1 MPTSS
6 TPTLSSSS
14 ALRQLYP
21 PLDAYSTAFL
31 QVSPIHR
38 IYYEQSGNPNGKPVI
53 ALHGGPGGGSDP
65 TMRQYT
71 AHRHRHTSTSAPL
84 TSSPS
89 QLLIPPSPPLSS
101 RRYFDPAVYRIVLA
115 DQRGAGHSTP
125 RAELE
130 ENTTW
135 LLVDDIERI
144 RKELH
149 IEQWTIVFGG
159 SWGSTLSLAYA
170 ETHPERVQ
178 SLVLRGIFLLRHKEL
193 QWFYQEGA
201 SLMFPDYFEP
211 YLNAIPEA
219 ERGDLISA
227 YHRRL
232 TGSDEAEKL
241 KAATAWSVWELST
254 SRLHVDPAYIA
265 RAADDAQFAIV
276 FARIE
281 SHYFMHRGWMEEGQ
295 LLRDAH
301 RIAHIPGVIV
311 SGRYEQLHQI
321 QLPYSCGFSTPS
333 RCHRHPS
340 PVPPVC
346 RHSPLSSSPR
356 YDMVCPH
363 YSSYDLSKVWKKG
376 TLRTVPDAGHSAK
389 EPGIMHELILATDSF
404 RDL

>member
-1 MPTSS
+1 MPTSPL
-6 TPTLSSSS
+6 PTSSSS
-14 ALRQLYP
+14 STLRQLYP
-21 PLDAYSTAFL
+21 PLEAYATGYL
-31 QVSPIHR
+31 QVSPLHR

-65 TMRQYT
+65 SMRQ
-71 AHRHRHTSTSAPL
+71 
-84 TSSPS
+84 
-89 QLLIPPSPPLSS
+89 
-101 RRYFDPAVYRIVLA
+101 YFDPAVYRIVLA

-144 RKELH
+144 RVELGV
-149 IEQWTIVFGG
+149 ERWAIVFGG

-170 ETHPERVQ
+170 ETHPQRVQ
-178 SLVLRGIFLLRHKEL
+178 SLVLRGIFLLRRKEL

-201 SLMFPDYFEP
+201 SFLFPDYWEP
-211 YLNAIPEA
+211 YLQCIPEA
-219 ERGDLISA
+219 ERGDLIAA
-227 YHRRL
+227 YHKRL

-265 RAADDAQFAIV
+265 RAADDGHFAIT

-281 SHYFMHRGWMEEGQ
+281 AHYFTNHGFMEDGQ
-295 LLRDAH
+295 LLRDAS

-311 SGRYEQLHQI
+311 QGRYD
-321 QLPYSCGFSTPS
+321 
-333 RCHRHPS
+333 
-340 PVPPVC
+340 V
-346 RHSPLSSSPR
+346 
-356 YDMVCPH
+356 VCPF
-363 YSSYDLSKVWKKG
+363 YSAWDLSKVWKKG
-376 TLRTVPDAGHSAK
+376 ELRTVPDAGHSAK
-389 EPGIMHELILATDSF
+389 ETGIIHELITATDSF